1 MRLMSVTSL
10 NDRRESSSETQK
22 KNIGAFLEYV
32 AVWHQLG
39 IDYEEESDIGCEIP
53 LC

>member
-10 NDRRESSSETQK
+10 NDRRESFSETQK